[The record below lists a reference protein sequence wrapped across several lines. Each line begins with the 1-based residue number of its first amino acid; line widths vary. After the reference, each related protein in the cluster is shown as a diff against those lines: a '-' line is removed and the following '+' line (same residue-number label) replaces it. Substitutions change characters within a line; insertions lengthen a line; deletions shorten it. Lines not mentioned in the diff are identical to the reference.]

1 MTQPDEK
8 TSPSSLGS
16 STSFSP
22 IQDAQKPEGSQ
33 RSHYQRLKTPTSQ
46 TPSGSD
52 LGQTQRR
59 HLFPPLYPCH
69 FKMQRAGFMGAW
81 LGAHAT
87 ILIYFLVKHSPHDLP
102 EGLNQA
108 TQYGILT
115 SVMAILVAMSP
126 TFIGLLRRTPL
137 DNVFTFEKRV
147 HAHKFISYILFL
159 WTIAHVS
166 LHYYTGIGYA
176 EEIHAARWFVFWG
189 DRLGITGQLMWMFYL
204 FLGIAALPPVRRAY
218 YEAFYYLHH
227 LFFVNIVMLYLHSE
241 NGKAEKYV
249 TGPLVIFLADYLYR
263 ALRSYPVIW
272 SRRAR
277 IRYVRLHQSDVVE
290 IGFDRKELWQHT
302 RTGQYVKICVPEL
315 GIFQWHP
322 FTLTATPSECKVLAD
337 GKSHELWRI
346 HFKVVGNWTK
356 QFAQRLQKVTAGGDI
371 YNNAYDQEARIGRVV
386 NDVVVPEVM
395 PIDCDEEDAE
405 YIMAI
410 ANRIDSGDSGVAVAA
425 NASDAR
431 MLGGEQVAVEMESA
445 MLSTGHV
452 RREVLVPKKSAFD
465 PMSPS
470 SSSDSAFDQTW
481 GEATFS
487 GTQAQALLPTILV
500 DGPYNAPMESFFEQK
515 AGIIIAAGIG
525 ITPYI
530 AALEQVLE
538 MCENRI
544 PVRTTQTTREDLLPQ
559 SIYLVWVFRDISMI
573 NILMDTLKRLRDHRR
588 ARDIVVPCLY
598 VTGQVG
604 FDCENTRSDVFGR
617 PMVRLSNGIRLSLG
631 RPPFHRMIP
640 HMASKHENSRI
651 GVFCCAS
658 KELTSQVRTIVHD
671 TNAAI
676 SHLGTDMVMRAEC
689 FSM

>member
-22 IQDAQKPEGSQ
+22 IQDAQKPEESQ

-46 TPSGSD
+46 IPSGSNV
-52 LGQTQRR
+52 GQTQRR

-69 FKMQRAGFMGAW
+69 FKDAACRLHGC
-81 LGAHAT
+81 
-87 ILIYFLVKHSPHDLP
+87 HSPHDLP

-166 LHYYTGIGYA
+166 LHYYTGVGYA

-470 SSSDSAFDQTW
+470 SSSDSAFDQAW

-515 AGIIIAAGIG
+515 ASIIIAAGIG
-525 ITPYI
+525 ITP
-530 AALEQVLE
+530 
-538 MCENRI
+538 NRI

-604 FDCENTRSDVFGR
+604 FGLRKHTLRCVWR

-631 RPPFHRMIP
+631 RPPLRRMIP

-658 KELTSQVRTIVHD
+658 KELTSQVRTTVHD